1 MKSFLKTAVCLTLVF
16 SSSIGLANGAQEAG
30 RATVGFNDL
39 IQPAYIYAE
48 AARREIN
55 WMYIGM
61 VPRMEDPQRVKV
73 VMSKAGLTMR
83 ISLEMTPEEVADY
96 PSFLSRRYRQM
107 KDIIS
112 AENLSI
118 PQQYR
123 FDQFE
128 SQILAIENELRLTP
142 GDVQSQYTYGFQLL
156 KRHFPA
162 NVFEIVA
169 NGSVTRV
176 EAHFVYPITIHSSV
190 TWPRPDTYR
199 PYIVE
204 ERRSYYSK
212 APGLHIFGG
221 FPAIW
226 LDPTGAGTG
235 VHGPIRFSNA
245 SEGRRDKGEGRMRN
259 FWAENNFLGEETPPT
274 TDLEPTY
281 RWDLVR
287 RPNSHGCFR
296 AETLEPRHLL
306 PSDNQRIIDDNKEF
320 RNLGKGP
327 GRNTKEIDYDS
338 VTFQIIAEFD
348 RISVEGHLQNAI
360 VNVAYYVVDPY
371 QKPNPARWLKD
382 NLLTSKERKRED
394 ADTILQ
400 TKMSTEIYTFP
411 YLDPNALEYYT
422 PNKGASLRTMTLLNQ
437 AH

>member
-1 MKSFLKTAVCLTLVF
+1 MKSLLKTAVCLTLA
-16 SSSIGLANGAQEAG
+16 SLAAPACTERSNTSTGFVDSNKPGYVYAQAS
-30 RATVGFNDL
+30 RNN
-39 IQPAYIYAE
+39 
-48 AARREIN
+48 IN

-73 VMSKAGLTMR
+73 VLSKAGHTMR
-83 ISLEMTPEEVADY
+83 ISLAMTPDEVADY
-96 PSFLSRRYRQM
+96 PSYLSRRYRQM
-107 KDIIS
+107 KEIIAS
-112 AENLSI
+112 ENISI

-128 SQILAIENELRLTP
+128 DQILAIENEIRMTASDL
-142 GDVQSQYTYGFQLL
+142 QSRYAYGVQLL
-156 KRHFPA
+156 KRHFPL

-169 NGSVTRV
+169 NGLVSRV

-212 APGLHIFGG
+212 SKGLHIFGG

-226 LDPTGAGTG
+226 LDPRGAGTG
-235 VHGPIRFSNA
+235 VHGPIRFSDA
-245 SEGRRDKGEGRMRN
+245 SERRRDKGEGRMRE
-259 FWAENNFLGEETPPT
+259 FWSENNFLGEEISPT
-274 TDLEPTY
+274 TDLEPSY

-306 PSDNQRIIDDNKEF
+306 PSDNQRIKDDNKEF
-320 RNLGKGP
+320 RNLRTGP
-327 GRNTKEIDYDS
+327 GRNTTEIDYDS
-338 VTFQIIAEFD
+338 VTFQIIAEVD
-348 RISVEGHLQNAI
+348 RLSVEGHINNAI
-360 VNVAYYVVDPY
+360 VNVDYYVVDPY
-371 QKPNPARWLKD
+371 HKPDADQWLKD
-382 NLLTSKERKRED
+382 YGFS
-394 ADTILQ
+394 
-400 TKMSTEIYTFP
+400 KMSNELYTFP
-411 YLDPNALEYYT
+411 YLDPNALEYYV
-422 PNKGASLRTMTLLNQ
+422 PNEGASLRTMTLLNQ